1 MMPHYVGLDPG
12 QSGGVAV
19 LDKTGKIVLKEPM
32 PDLPKLCHLLEGN
45 WPTHVFLEQV
55 ASRPGQGVSSVFK
68 FGCHYGSLMGVLTA
82 LGLPHTLLRPQAWQK
97 IACVGTSGTDPKDR
111 AAQAAMRLWPK
122 EDWLAT
128 PRCRKPHD
136 GMIDAALICYA
147 GMRLLAKNHDGKE
160 SNE

>member
-1 MMPHYVGLDPG
+1 MMPHYIGIDPG
-12 QSGGVAV
+12 ASGGVVV
-19 LDKTGKIVLKEPM
+19 LDKASRIVLKTPM

-82 LGLPHTLLRPQAWQK
+82 LGIAHTLVRPQTWMKQMHM
-97 IACVGTSGTDPKDR
+97 GTSGTDTKDR
-111 AAQAAMRLWPK
+111 SAQAARRLWPK
-122 EDWLAT
+122 EDWRASE
-128 PRCRKPHD
+128 RCKKDHD
-136 GMIDAALICYA
+136 GMQEAALVCLYGI
-147 GMRLLAKNHDGKE
+147 RLLNGKE